1 MCVKD
6 EEQMG
11 ERMENFDFFDTQ
23 IGNWGIDSTNSAD
36 DRSRFGDDPT
46 IGSPSPVRKTV
57 DTQISFLSLILSY
70 VDELRWIVDQIR
82 VFLASGL
89 LLLLGLLSWVFVLFY
104 FLQAFFVCFF
114 NLGFLGNWWNL
125 SSLHMGN
132 D

>member
-36 DRSRFGDDPT
+36 DRSRFGDDLT

-57 DTQISFLSLILSY
+57 DTQISFLSLILSF
-70 VDELRWIVDQIR
+70 VDGLRWIVDQIR
-82 VFLASGL
+82 VFWH
-89 LLLLGLLSWVFVLFY
+89 LGCCCCWG
-104 FLQAFFVCFF
+104 FFH
-114 NLGFLGNWWNL
+114 GFLSFL
-125 SSLHMGN
+125 VFTSFLCLVF
-132 D
+132 